1 MIAFDHVTLE
11 LGGFTL
17 NDISFSVGEGD
28 YFFIVGPS
36 GAGKTILL
44 EAIAG
49 LHIPD
54 RGRILL
60 SGKDVSTIP
69 PEHRGVGLVYQ
80 DYSLFPHMNV
90 EKNIEFGLKMHRR
103 PQGEMKQTVG
113 TLLSRFGIAHLRS
126 RAPLTLS
133 GGEMQRVA
141 LARALAISPDVL
153 LLDEPLS
160 ALDPAM
166 KEYFINELRA
176 VHGENG
182 LTIIQVSHDRH
193 EILSLGTRMALIM
206 DGCLEQVGSVRGIYE
221 SPGSRRAA
229 EFIGYENV
237 IDGVVISSAD
247 GECLVDASGIHLSAP
262 CDLPQGSPVTLCIG
276 ADEVILHP
284 AAAFPDDHENAIRGS
299 VISLTQAG
307 YLTRVRIDA
316 GITLSAVMIR
326 ETAEGLH
333 LKPGTPV
340 TACIKKRAIRLIGEG
355 KTPEFTNHNRK

>member
-11 LGGFTL
+11 LGEFAL
-17 NDISFSVGEGD
+17 HDISFSVGKGD

-49 LHIPD
+49 LHVPD
-54 RGRILL
+54 SGRILL
-60 SGKDVSTIP
+60 SGHDMSQIP
-69 PEHRGVGLVYQ
+69 PEHRGVGLMYQ

-90 EKNIEFGLKMHRR
+90 EKNIEFGLKMHRC
-103 PQGEMKQTVG
+103 PHGEMKHT
-113 TLLSRFGIAHLRS
+113 TEALLSRFGIAHLRS

-133 GGEMQRVA
+133 GGEMQRIA
-141 LARALAISPDVL
+141 LARALAISPDIL

-176 VHGENG
+176 IHQENG

-206 DGCLEQVGSVRGIYE
+206 EGCLEQVGSVRDIYE
-221 SPGSRRAA
+221 SPCSRRVA

-237 IDGVVISSAD
+237 INGSVISSGD
-247 GECLVDASGIHLSAP
+247 GECLIDASGMRLHAP
-262 CDLPQGSPVTLCIG
+262 YELPQGIPVILCIS

-284 AAAFPDDHENAIRGS
+284 ADAFLCGHENAIKGS

-307 YLTRVRIDA
+307 YLTRVRIDT
-316 GITLSAVMIR
+316 GTTLSAVMIR
-326 ETAEGLH
+326 ETAEGMNLY
-333 LKPGTPV
+333 PGTPV
-340 TACIKKRAIRLIGEG
+340 IACIRKRAIRLI
-355 KTPEFTNHNRK
+355 RQ